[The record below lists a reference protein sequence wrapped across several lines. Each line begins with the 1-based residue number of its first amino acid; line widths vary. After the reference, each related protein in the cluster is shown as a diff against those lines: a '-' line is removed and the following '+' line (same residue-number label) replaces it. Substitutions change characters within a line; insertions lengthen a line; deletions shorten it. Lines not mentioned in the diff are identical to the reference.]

1 MRRVHVLIYGDVH
14 GVFFRHNTK
23 LLADKL
29 KVKGFVRNVSEG
41 VEAVFEGSD
50 SAIDELL
57 IFCRKGP
64 PGAVVD
70 KVDVKEEKYKGEFD
84 SFEIR
89 Y

>member
-1 MRRVHVLIYGDVH
+1 MRRVHVLVYGDVH

-23 LLADKL
+23 LLAEKL
-29 KVKGFVRNVSEG
+29 KVKGFVRNVSGG

-50 SAIDELL
+50 SAIEEMLR
-57 IFCRKGP
+57 FCRKGP
-64 PGAVVD
+64 SGAVVD
-70 KVDVKEEKYKGEFD
+70 KVDVEEENYKGEFD

>member
-50 SAIDELL
+50 STIDELL